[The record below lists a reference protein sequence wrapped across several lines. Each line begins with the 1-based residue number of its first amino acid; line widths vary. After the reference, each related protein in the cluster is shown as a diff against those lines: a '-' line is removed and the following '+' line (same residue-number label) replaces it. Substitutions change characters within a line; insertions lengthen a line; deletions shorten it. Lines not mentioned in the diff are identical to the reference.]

1 MQDQSVIVS
10 VKVSESD
17 VCLDRIP
24 LECVPPLL
32 SHPKEL
38 LMIVSVDWYAMN
50 WDRGLVNCGTNILRG
65 C

>member
-1 MQDQSVIVS
+1 MQDQSKIVS
-10 VKVSESD
+10 VKVCESD

-24 LECVPPLL
+24 LECIPPLL
-32 SHPKEL
+32 IHPKEL

-50 WDRGLVNCGTNILRG
+50 WVWGLVNCGTNIRCG